1 MLCYVT
7 ICYICYYLCYICY
20 LKMPFSSF
28 TRLCSLQTKDGL
40 MLGQTYRNDHGFK
53 EFYKHIS
60 QVMKDEQAAIIKK
73 TQFLSVLSNG
83 STDLSVIEEEIV
95 YVRWVS
101 RNHNIL

>member
-1 MLCYVT
+1 
-7 ICYICYYLCYICY
+7 
-20 LKMPFSSF
+20 
-28 TRLCSLQTKDGL
+28 

-73 TQFLSVLSNG
+73 TQFLSVLSDG

-101 RNHNIL
+101 RNHNILWGTERGPNAKAPGVVHAIETVMDKKEK